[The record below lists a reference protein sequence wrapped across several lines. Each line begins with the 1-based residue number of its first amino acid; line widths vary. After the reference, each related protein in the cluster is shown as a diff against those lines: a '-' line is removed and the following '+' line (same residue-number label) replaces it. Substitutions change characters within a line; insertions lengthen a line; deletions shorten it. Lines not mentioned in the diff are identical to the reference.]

1 MKKCWLTFAL
11 ALAVCGCARDFVED
25 VEVDME
31 NGLAVVEDE
40 SSEFVPG
47 EIIVQF
53 TEEMTS
59 QIESGEII
67 GARTRSDRLNAALSG
82 LGVTSIERLYQDA
95 GEWESRHREAGLHRW
110 YKIKYDEGRKS
121 ATRASF
127 EISTIDGVEYSEPVR
142 RIKSTAIFDDPHFDR
157 QWGYFNESKGG
168 SYKDGMDINVMPVWQ
183 NYTGGTPNVIVAIV
197 DTGIDLEHPDLAPV
211 CIPPG
216 PDGSKCFLNSYKGYY
231 ILPDDHGTH
240 VAGTVAA
247 INNNGIGVAGV
258 AGGLDGNGGVRLM
271 SCQMMHIDPSDP
283 DVTLQGNE
291 YEAIVWAADHG
302 AVIAQNSWGTD
313 YHTEEDAKHGSVGAC
328 GPAIDYFVKYAGC
341 DAYGNQSPDSPM
353 KGGVVFFSAGNDGW
367 QYGWPAMYENCIA
380 VGAMNSI
387 GNRSY
392 YSNYGDWV
400 DICAPGG
407 DYKVGPLIRST
418 IMNGE
423 YGDMQGTSMACPH
436 VSGVAALLVSYF
448 GGPGFTNEMLLE
460 RLLKGANTTKVSSA
474 HKIGPLVDAYG
485 AFTYGGTT
493 PPDPVDKVT
502 LTAKSNFLTA
512 SWKVTSDGDDTK
524 AYAYQVIISEDRQ
537 AVEAYLPGTKA
548 PSSVKTAIVKVDT
561 LNVGDDISYAAERLN
576 FETEYFVSVAGYDY
590 CGNYSEKSPV
600 VSISTLSNNPPVIST
615 DYEGNFTIKTFE
627 TLDVDFRIEDPDGHN
642 FTVESAM
649 GSEAASFVVGKG
661 NEYHFKIVG
670 KAAPEG
676 RYTAEIVATDE
687 YGAIGRRVI
696 NYVISANHPP
706 VIVKDIEN
714 TQMNQL
720 GQSVEFDL
728 SRFFYDEDG
737 EQLKYTSTTSAANVV
752 HPYLEG
758 NRLLLTSLGYGMVD
772 VTVTGA
778 DAAGKTCSTTFK
790 ALVRDNSR
798 PVDIYPNPV
807 SDNMFVRP
815 GEGQSLDVEIINK
828 AGATVYSRTVTATP
842 FEPCSIDVSSFA
854 AGSYTVHVTGVNLDV
869 KYSIVKL

>member
-1 MKKCWLTFAL
+1 MKKYWLTIAL
-11 ALAVCGCARDFVED
+11 TVAVCGCARVFVEE
-25 VEVDME
+25 VEVDRQP
-31 NGLAVVEDE
+31 VVIEDE
-40 SSEFVPG
+40 LSEFIPG
-47 EIIVQF
+47 EVIVQF
-53 TEEMTS
+53 SEEMTS
-59 QIESGEII
+59 QIESAEIV
-67 GARTRSDRLNAALSG
+67 GARTRSDKLNSALSG

-95 GEWESRHREAGLHRW
+95 GEWEPRHREAGLHQW
-110 YKIKYDEGRKS
+110 YRIKYDVKRAS
-121 ATRASF
+121 ATKASF
-127 EISTIDGVEYSEPVR
+127 EISSIEGVEYSEPVR
-142 RIKSTAIFDDPHFDR
+142 RIKSAAIFDDPYFDR
-157 QWGYFNESKGG
+157 QWGYFNESRGG
-168 SYKDGMDINVMPVWQ
+168 SYKDGMDINVLPVWQ
-183 NYTGGTPNVIVAIV
+183 NYTGGTPNVIVAII
-197 DTGIDLEHPDLAPV
+197 DTGVDMDHPDLAPV
-211 CIPPG
+211 CIPAG
-216 PDGSKCFLNSYKGYY
+216 PDGSKCFLDSYKGYY

-291 YEAIVWAADHG
+291 YEALVWAADHG
-302 AVIAQNSWGTD
+302 AVIAQNSWGTV
-313 YHTEEDAKHGSVGAC
+313 YGSEEEAKRGSAGAC

-341 DAYGNQSPDSPM
+341 DADGNQRPDSPM
-353 KGGVVFFSAGNDGW
+353 RGGVVFFSAGNENW
-367 QYGWPAMYENCIA
+367 RYAWPAMYENCIA

-387 GNRSY
+387 GNKSY

-407 DYKVGPLIRST
+407 DYNVGPAIYST
-418 IMNGE
+418 LKDGE
-423 YGDMQGTSMACPH
+423 YGNMQGTSMACPH
-436 VSGVAALLVSYF
+436 VSGVAALLASHF

-460 RLLKGANTTKVSSA
+460 RLLKGANRTKVSSA

-485 AFTYGGTT
+485 SFTYGGTT
-493 PPDPVDKVT
+493 PPAPVDKVT
-502 LTAKSNFLTA
+502 LTANSNFLTA
-512 SWKVTSDGDDTK
+512 SWKVTSDEDDTK
-524 AYAYQVIISEDRQ
+524 AYAYQVIISKDRH

-548 PSSVKTAIVKVDT
+548 PSSVRTAIVKVDT
-561 LNVGDDISYAAERLN
+561 LNAGDEISYTAEELE

-600 VSISTLSNNPPVIST
+600 VSLSTLKNNPPVIST

-627 TLDVDFRIEDPDGHN
+627 TLNVEFRIEDPDGHN
-642 FTVESAM
+642 FIVESDM
-649 GSEAASFVVGKG
+649 GSAAASFIAGKG
-661 NEYHFKIVG
+661 NEYQFTLVG

-676 RYTAEIVATDE
+676 RYTAQIVATDK

-714 TQMNQL
+714 TQLNQL

-728 SRFFYDEDG
+728 SRYFYDEDG
-737 EQLKYTSTTSAANVV
+737 EQLKYTASTSAANVV

-778 DAAGKTCSTTFK
+778 DAAGRSCSTTFK

-807 SDNMFVRP
+807 SDNMFVCP
-815 GEGQSLDVEIINK
+815 GSAQMLDIEIINK
-828 AGATVYSRTVTATP
+828 AGAVVYSGAVEATP
-842 FEPCSIDVSSFA
+842 FEPCRIDVSGLSG
-854 AGSYTVHVTGVNLDV
+854 GSYTVHVTGASLDV